1 MTEPH
6 DDGNFFRGVVIGLV
20 LVLPFWTAL
29 LWWLL

>member
-1 MTEPH
+1 MNH
-6 DDGNFFRGVVIGLV
+6 DGNFHRGVTVGLL